1 MKTLLLFL
9 PILVLSFHSA
19 YAQHSLR
26 GVVRDAETGEA
37 LQFANVWIENS
48 HKGTTTD
55 REGRFV
61 LQLGAGDHTVVA
73 SYIGYTSSRRTVRLP
88 AESAQNFSLSQTSIE
103 MPTVTVT
110 PGDNPALAIIRKA
123 IAAKEVRKEKLQNYH
138 LTSHTKL
145 SVRVEGAL
153 ESMMSSDGSS
163 VTITSTVGEDSTSTA
178 TDSTGRP
185 LPILLESQTEAW
197 WAKPDLYKEVI
208 KARKQSAMIPTQGNI
223 MISAF
228 FITDLSADDMEL
240 GEGMPLVLPISE
252 RGLDSYYYRLIGTTT
267 LDSTTLHMIEISP
280 LDEDDPL
287 LEGMIYIADG
297 SWSLSMADVR
307 INDAG
312 LPTLF
317 DAIGFRQHF
326 RRFDGDFW
334 MPVDVLV
341 EASIDVPIV
350 DIKLDI
356 DGMSVLQDYSINE
369 AINEEIFDRTRIKV
383 LKEADERDSTYW
395 LSHQKIPNTPEEQLA
410 YRKADTVKMKMD
422 SVKYSV
428 GLTDFVMGGMTG
440 SDDARFTFPGVLS
453 LYRFNRV
460 EGHALYGDFGLNM
473 PESPLR
479 HLDAG
484 LGYGFS
490 DERVKYHF
498 GAWVALFDSPELTLS
513 AERYY
518 RRDFIDAANDAAGE
532 MFVTLFNLTDKFD
545 YRDYFYR
552 DGWSAR
558 LAYDPLLLFPM
569 SIRVAEDRYYN
580 AMVNTDWS
588 IFAGDKTYRD
598 NPPINEGRIRSVTGS
613 LSFDNRDFIDNAGE
627 IMRFGARNHI
637 PTITAGWHEAD
648 IDGDTWN
655 IRTLGGRLNGTFSLG
670 RIGVTSYRFAG
681 DYADGALPAQ
691 MLYNL
696 QGSMNWL
703 TWPNRFRTL
712 GFREFGGDRRVTAYF
727 SHSFR
732 DWLFRL
738 SNIPYLDTS
747 GWELRLFASGG
758 WTEMS
763 AETQTLQTVDVRAT
777 GPVFWEAGFS
787 IERIFSVFHV
797 DLAWRLNH
805 FRDGENFYVGLGF
818 GF

>member
-1 MKTLLLFL
+1 MKTLITLNLL
-9 PILVLSFHSA
+9 LVLLLSTS

-55 REGRFV
+55 RNGRFV
-61 LQLGAGDHTVVA
+61 LQLRSGSHTVVA
-73 SYIGYTSSRRTVRLP
+73 SYIGYTSSRRVIVLP
-88 AESAQNFSLSQTSIE
+88 AEGDVEFALRQTSIE

-110 PGDNPALAIIRKA
+110 PGDNPALAIIRNA
-123 IAAKEVRKEKLQNYH
+123 IAAKDVRRERLQNYH

-153 ESMMSSDGSS
+153 ESMMSSDGGS
-163 VTITSTVGEDSTSTA
+163 VTITSTVGEDSTVA

-208 KARKQSAMIPTQGNI
+208 KARKQSAMIPSEGNI

-228 FITDLSADDMEL
+228 FITDLSADDMEI
-240 GEGMPLVLPISE
+240 GEGVPLVLPISE
-252 RGLDSYYYRLIGTTT
+252 RGLDSYYYRLIGTTSM
-267 LDSTTLHMIEISP
+267 DSTTLHMIEISP

-287 LEGMIYIADG
+287 LEGMIYIAEG

-307 INDAG
+307 VNDAG

-317 DAIGFRQHF
+317 NALSFRQHF
-326 RRFDGDFW
+326 RRFADDFW

-341 EASIDVPIV
+341 EAYIDIPIFNM
-350 DIKLDI
+350 KFDI
-356 DGMSVLQDYSINE
+356 DGMSVLQDYVINE
-369 AINEEIFDRTRIKV
+369 SINEEIFDRTRIKV

-395 LSHQKIPNTPEEQLA
+395 LTHQKIPNSPEEVLA

-422 SVKYSV
+422 SLQYNVEIS
-428 GLTDFVMGGMTG
+428 DFVLGGMTG
-440 SDDARFTFPGVLS
+440 SDAAQFTFPGVFS

-460 EGHALYGDFGLNM
+460 EGHALYGDFGLRM
-473 PESPLR
+473 PELPLR
-479 HLDAG
+479 YVNAG

-490 DERVKYHF
+490 DERLKYHF
-498 GAWVALFDSPELTLS
+498 SSTVSLFSSPELILT
-513 AERYY
+513 AQRYY
-518 RRDFIDAANDAAGE
+518 GRDFIDAADDPAGE
-532 MFVTLFNLTDKFD
+532 LFVTLFNLTDKFD

-552 DGWSAR
+552 DGWSVL
-558 LAYDPLLLFPM
+558 LAYDPFLLFPM
-569 SIRVAEDRYYN
+569 SVRVADDRFYN
-580 AMVNTDWS
+580 AAVNTDWS
-588 IFAGDKTYRD
+588 IFASDKTYRV
-598 NPPINEGRIRSVTGS
+598 NPAINEGRIRSVTGQ
-613 LSFDNRDFIDNAGE
+613 LSFDARDFIDNAGD
-627 IMRFGARNHI
+627 IMRIGSRNHI
-637 PTITAGWHEAD
+637 PTVTAGWHEAD
-648 IDGDTWN
+648 IAGETWN
-655 IRTLGGRLNGTFSLG
+655 IRTLGGRLRGAFDLG
-670 RIGVTSYRFAG
+670 RIGITSYRFAG
-681 DYADGALPAQ
+681 DYADGALPTQ

-703 TWPNRFRTL
+703 TWPDRFRTL

-747 GWELRLFASGG
+747 GWELRLFATGG

-763 AETQTLQTVDVRAT
+763 DQTRALQTVDVDET

-787 IERIFSVFHV
+787 IERIYGVFNV
-797 DLAWRLNH
+797 DFAWRLNH
-805 FRDGENFYVGLGF
+805 YRDGENFYIGLGF